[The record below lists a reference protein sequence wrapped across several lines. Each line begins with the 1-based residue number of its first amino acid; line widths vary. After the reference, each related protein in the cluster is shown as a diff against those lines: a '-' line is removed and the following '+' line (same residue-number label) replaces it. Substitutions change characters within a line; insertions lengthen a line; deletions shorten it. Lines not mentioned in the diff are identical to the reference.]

1 MRSYYIGL
9 GFDLHKFT
17 KKRKNLVI
25 GGVPIKY
32 YLGFKAVSD
41 GDVVLHAICDGIL
54 GAASLGD
61 IGDYFS
67 PYDKRWKG
75 VDSRVIVE
83 AILKKINKKYKIG
96 NIDITIIA
104 EKPPLA
110 KYKSK
115 ITNSLKRLFGTKD
128 INVKI
133 KSKEKMDILGGINSI
148 ACLAVVLLK
157 KC

>member
-1 MRSYYIGL
+1 MSNWYTGL
-9 GFDLHKFT
+9 GFDVHKFT
-17 KKRKNLVI
+17 KKRKDLVI

-32 YLGFKAVSD
+32 PLGFKAVSD

-54 GAASLGD
+54 GAACLGD
-61 IGDYFS
+61 IGDYFP
-67 PYDKRWKG
+67 PYDKQCQGISSK
-75 VDSRVIVE
+75 VIVE
-83 AILKKINKKYKIG
+83 TVLKKINRKYKIA

-110 KYKSK
+110 EYKPEIKS
-115 ITNSLKRLFGTKD
+115 SLMNLFKTKA

-133 KSKEKMDILGGINSI
+133 KSKEELNILGGKDSI
-148 ACLAVVLLK
+148 ACLAAILLE